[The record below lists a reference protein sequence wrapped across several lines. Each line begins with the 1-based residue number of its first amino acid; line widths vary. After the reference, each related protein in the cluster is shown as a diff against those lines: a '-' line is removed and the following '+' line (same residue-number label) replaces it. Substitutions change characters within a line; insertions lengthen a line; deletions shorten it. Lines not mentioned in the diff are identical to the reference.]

1 MKIKTPMPKATD
13 EAAAVPT
20 PMLELVNLLV
30 HFSTK
35 GGLVRAVDDVSLT
48 LYSGEIVGLVGE
60 SGSGKSTVGKAA
72 LRLVDPTGGTVAID
86 GKDITNATGKALT
99 PVRTKAQM
107 IFQDPHASL
116 NPRMTIKRIVAEPLV
131 IHSALRGAELA
142 RTVAD
147 LLERVGLPS
156 QFLHRYP
163 HELSGGQKQRVA
175 IARAL
180 SVDPDMLILDEP
192 TSALD
197 VSVQAQ
203 ILEFLKELHA
213 ERSRMTS
220 LFISHNLAVVRFLC
234 HRVAVMYLGRLVE
247 EGPVDVVFSNPQHP
261 YTKALLSAVPL
272 PEAERSEDRIHLQ
285 GDLPSPVNVPSGCTF
300 HPRCAHAIEGVCD
313 VDIPAWVSSGRSRA
327 RCHLIDREPA

>member
-1 MKIKTPMPKATD
+1 MSNAIETIQNPM
-13 EAAAVPT
+13 
-20 PMLELVNLLV
+20 PMLELDRLHV
-30 HFSTK
+30 HFPTK
-35 GGLVRAVDDVSLT
+35 GGIVRAVDGISLT
-48 LYSGEIVGLVGE
+48 LHTGEILGLVGE

-72 LRLVDPTGGTVAID
+72 LRLLEPTAGKVVLD
-86 GKDITNATGKALT
+86 GSDITHANTKALKPT
-99 PVRTKAQM
+99 RTKAQM
-107 IFQDPHASL
+107 IFQDPHSSL
-116 NPRMTIKRIVAEPLV
+116 NPRMTIGKIVAEPLI
-131 IHSALRGAELA
+131 IHTKMRGAKLNE
-142 RTVAD
+142 TVTN
-147 LLERVGLPS
+147 LLGRVGLPS

-213 ERSRMTS
+213 ERPRMTS

-234 HRVAVMYLGRLVE
+234 QRIAVMYLGRIVE
-247 EGPVDVVFSNPQHP
+247 EGPVDDVFSRPQHP

-272 PEAERSEDRIHLQ
+272 PQAEKNVDRIQLS
-285 GDLPSPVNVPSGCTF
+285 GDLPSPVNPPTGCAF
-300 HPRCAHAIEGVCD
+300 HPRCPQSVVGQCD
-313 VDIPAWVSSGRSRA
+313 THRPVWRASKNSRA
-327 RCHLIDREPA
+327 RCHFADGEME